1 MASHFLG
8 ILAAASLVS
17 TGVVAASETRSAD
30 ALPGVTNAM
39 GAAQGAGQGGGQGGV
54 ADKCRVDVVRTGAPG
69 AAEVTRLANANGG
82 CVCTITTGPAGDA
95 NGAAES
101 VVTSLLRDRECDGV
115 RAPGDIGRAAS
126 GAAGGGGGS
135 GVLIGVLVAAGVAGG
150 LAAGGGGAGGNDSP
164 G

>member
-1 MASHFLG
+1 MASQILG
-8 ILAAASLVS
+8 LLAAASLVS
-17 TGVVAASETRSAD
+17 TGMVAASETRSAD
-30 ALPGVTNAM
+30 ALPGVASAM
-39 GAAQGAGQGGGQGGV
+39 GAGEGGGQGG
-54 ADKCRVDVVRTGAPG
+54 ADKCRVDVRRTGAPG
-69 AAEVTRLANANGG
+69 ASQVTRQVFNNGG

-101 VVTSLLRDRECDGV
+101 LVTALLRDRECEGAP
-115 RAPGDIGRAAS
+115 APGEIGQAAS

-150 LAAGGGGAGGNDSP
+150 VAAGGGGGSGGNDSP

>member
-1 MASHFLG
+1 MASQFLG

-17 TGVVAASETRSAD
+17 TGVVAASGTRSVD

-39 GAAQGAGQGGGQGGV
+39 GGGQGGG

-69 AAEVTRLANANGG
+69 AAQITRLANANGS

-101 VVTSLLRDRECDGV
+101 LVTALLRDRECEGAP
-115 RAPGDIGRAAS
+115 APGDIGRAAS

>member
-1 MASHFLG
+1 MASQFLG

-30 ALPGVTNAM
+30 ALPGVTNAI
-39 GAAQGAGQGGGQGGV
+39 GTGQGGG
-54 ADKCRVDVVRTGAPG
+54 ADKCRVDVVRTAAPG
-69 AAEVTRLANANGG
+69 AAQITRLANANGS
-82 CVCTITTGPAGDA
+82 CVCTITTGPAGDD

-101 VVTSLLRDRECDGV
+101 LVTALLRDRECEGAP
-115 RAPGDIGRAAS
+115 APGDIGQAAS
-126 GAAGGGGGS
+126 GAAGGGAGS
-135 GVLIGVLVAAGVAGG
+135 GILIGVLVAAGVAGG